1 MVVARSCLS
10 PDDKRVDA
18 DGTGFA
24 RNRAVRDSS
33 RHDAV
38 SGQQGFTLIEAL
50 VVVAI
55 VGFLSTAIMLSLN
68 SYWQRS
74 RLEGG
79 ANDVRNFLLTAQNL
93 AIATNDR
100 VTVRLRQDAGS
111 WVIEM
116 LPSRPPA
123 VGSLLDLGLRRR
135 MVLPQHLV
143 VDGLTLGSGTDWVE
157 FPANVRNVVCT
168 SLSRTQQETAAGVF
182 GDIPGTR
189 TLRLTHQSI
198 LDGRLFPRTVYEIQI
213 SPLWNVRM
221 LKRRAA

>member
-1 MVVARSCLS
+1 MEVARSCLS
-10 PDDKRVDA
+10 PDDVMFDG
-18 DGTGFA
+18 DGTGIA
-24 RNRAVRDSS
+24 RNEAVRDSS

-50 VVVAI
+50 IVVAI
-55 VGFLSTAIMLSLN
+55 IGLISTVIMLSLN

-79 ANDVRNFLLTAQNL
+79 ANDVRSFLLTAQNL

-100 VTVRLRQDAGS
+100 VTVTLRQDGGS
-111 WVIEM
+111 WVLEM

-123 VGSLLDLGLRRR
+123 PGSFLDLGLRRR
-135 MVLPQHLV
+135 MVLPEHLV
-143 VDGLTLGSGTDWVE
+143 VSGLTLGVGTDWVE
-157 FPANVRNVVCT
+157 FPPNVRNVVCT
-168 SLSRTQQETAAGVF
+168 SLSRTQQQTAAGVF

-198 LDGRLFPRTVYEIQI
+198 LDGRLFPRTVFEIQI

-221 LKRRAA
+221 VKRRAA